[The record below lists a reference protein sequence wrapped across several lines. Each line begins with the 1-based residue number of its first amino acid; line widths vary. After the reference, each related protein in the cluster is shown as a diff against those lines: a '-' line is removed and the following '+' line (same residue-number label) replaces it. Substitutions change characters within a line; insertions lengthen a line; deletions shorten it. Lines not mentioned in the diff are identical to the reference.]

1 MSGTAG
7 PWPSRTEAQ
16 QVHTVGRLISKLS
29 AAWLMV
35 LATLLFAGM
44 GVCVKKASAE
54 VTTAE
59 VVFFR
64 GLVGAVMMG
73 LLAWWQGL
81 NLQTKVPSLHFLRGL
96 AGVSALSLWFYTI
109 GKLPLSTAVT
119 LNYMSSVWMAVFL
132 VLRQLWRR
140 SQGRPSKRIPAPLLA
155 AVALGFVG
163 VALVLRPTIQRDQ
176 WLEGGIGILSGM
188 LSAWAYLQVASLG
201 RAGEPEHRV
210 VFYFSLFG
218 TVAGLLISLAA
229 RLSGH
234 VAWTAPS
241 TTGWLWLLGI
251 GGFAT
256 LAQLAMTRA
265 YTQGQALVMAS
276 LQYLGIAHAF
286 VLGVLLFN
294 DPINPLS
301 VLGMGLIVA
310 AGIGATRTSNAVRD

>member
-1 MSGTAG
+1 M
-7 PWPSRTEAQ
+7 
-16 QVHTVGRLISKLS
+16 S

-64 GLVGAVMMG
+64 GFVGAVMMG
-73 LLAWWQGL
+73 ALAWWQGL
-81 NLQTKVPSLHFLRGL
+81 NLQTQVPSLHFLRGL
-96 AGVSALSLWFYTI
+96 AGVTALSLWFYTI

-140 SQGRPSKRIPAPLLA
+140 WRAQPSKHIPLPLLV
-155 AVALGFVG
+155 AVLIGFVG
-163 VALVLRPTIQRDQ
+163 VALVLRPTLQRDQ
-176 WLEGGIGILSGM
+176 WLEGLIGILSGM

-218 TVAGLLISLAA
+218 TVAGLLISVGTH
-229 RLSGH
+229 LSGH
-234 VAWTAPS
+234 AAWVNPS
-241 TTGWLWLLGI
+241 PMGWVWLLGI

-256 LAQLAMTRA
+256 VAQLAMTRA
-265 YTQGQALVMAS
+265 YAQGQALVMAS

-286 VLGVLLFN
+286 ILGVLLFH

-301 VLGMGLIVA
+301 ILGMALIVL
-310 AGIGATRTSNAVRD
+310 AGIGATRTSSAVKD